1 MISYY
6 LNSYTSYGI
15 HPRLSAINCD
25 NNLSHFWIF
34 PNTCLVHSIAS
45 LYLLGRVC
53 LQRIEYFTT
62 ELQSCKSVGGN
73 NVSGSDGWFIYI
85 KAFTCIV
92 CPSELFEVI
101 QSVTGMIYM
110 VQETVPAKKD
120 GGATSL
126 FFSMASFTRGTMA
139 SASGVNQ
146 LMPPINTIPAYSAGM
161 SWIP

>member
-15 HPRLSAINCD
+15 HPRLSAINRD

-34 PNTCLVHSIAS
+34 PNTCFVHSIAS
-45 LYLLGRVC
+45 LYLWGRVS
-53 LQRIEYFTT
+53 LQRIKYFTA
-62 ELQSCKSVGGN
+62 EFQSGKSVGGN
-73 NVSGSDGWFIYI
+73 NVPSSDSRFIYI
-85 KAFTCIV
+85 KTFTCII

-120 GGATSL
+120 RGVTNSGHQPLLLYGLFYQRNNGFGFRSEPPHAT
-126 FFSMASFTRGTMA
+126 
-139 SASGVNQ
+139 
-146 LMPPINTIPAYSAGM
+146 Y
-161 SWIP
+161 

>member
-1 MISYY
+1 MISHY

-15 HPRLSAINCD
+15 HPQLSAINRD

-34 PNTCLVHSIAS
+34 PNTCFVHSIAS

-73 NVSGSDGWFIYI
+73 NVSGSDSRFIHI
-85 KAFTCIV
+85 KIFTCIIN
-92 CPSELFEVI
+92 PRKLFEVI
-101 QSVTGMIYM
+101 QSVAGMIYM
-110 VQETVPAKKD
+110 VQETVYTKKNGGVTNTGHQPLLLD
-120 GGATSL
+120 GL
-126 FFSMASFTRGTMA
+126 FTRGTMA

-146 LMPPINTIPAYSAGM
+146 LMPPINTIPA
-161 SWIP
+161 